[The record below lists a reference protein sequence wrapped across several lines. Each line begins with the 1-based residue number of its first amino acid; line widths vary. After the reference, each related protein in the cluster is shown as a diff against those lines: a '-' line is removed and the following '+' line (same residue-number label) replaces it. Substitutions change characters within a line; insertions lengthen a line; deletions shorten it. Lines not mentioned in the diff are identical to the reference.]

1 MFFVNSSDM
10 RLSFALSSWR
20 PLTTAFSFSDFHC
33 ERLATSCIRGRIKTS
48 KSTKY
53 NGRGV
58 IMPYHGILVHLFG
71 DLLEVSHV
79 ANCQEWII
87 H

>member
-1 MFFVNSSDM
+1 MFFVSSSDM
-10 RLSFALSSWR
+10 RLSFAWSSWR
-20 PLTTAFSFSDFHC
+20 PLATAFSFSDFHC
-33 ERLATSCIRGRIKTS
+33 ESLAISCIRGRIKTS
-48 KSTKY
+48 NSTKY

-58 IMPYHGILVHLFG
+58 IMPYHDIVVHLLG

-79 ANCQEWII
+79 ADRQEWII